1 VSRSLTVGWVC
12 VCDGL
17 KEKRGRDGLLCGMEE
32 KEEKRKKKEEKK
44 GRGAC
49 MHENEGERK

>member
-1 VSRSLTVGWVC
+1 MC